1 MTEKSYDEAIGLLR
15 KHNLDPLPI
24 KRPSVEDLAM
34 LEQRL
39 GVRLPDSYRRMLLDF
54 GILMV
59 DSITISGVGNDG
71 VVGMN
76 SHNVVFATESSRKD
90 GLITDTMIEIGVAGY
105 GPFFFIDCAELDGN
119 GEAPV
124 YEAPAN
130 GVQNGKD
137 KLADSFG
144 EYLLNEVR
152 SITGDAPD

>member
-1 MTEKSYDEAIGLLR
+1 MSENSYEEAIELIK

-24 KRPSVEDLAM
+24 KRPSVGDLTR
-34 LEQRL
+34 LEHRL
-39 GVRLPDSYRRMLLDF
+39 GVCLPNSY
-54 GILMV
+54 
-59 DSITISGVGNDG
+59 
-71 VVGMN
+71 
-76 SHNVVFATESSRKD
+76 NVVFATETSRKER
-90 GLITDTMIEIGVAGY
+90 LITDTMIEIGVAGY
-105 GPFFFIDCAELDGN
+105 GPFFFIDCAELDEN

-144 EYLLNEVR
+144 EFLLNEVR